1 MTWYENAPVGPE
13 PDSSDAPIDVKRLW
27 AGGIASAVVAALV
40 ALVGM
45 LVVRTAAS
53 IALYA
58 PPEAGPL
65 GDGSTLLLFL
75 VAAAAAL
82 VATALAHLLLLGTPS
97 PLTYFGWIVGL
108 LTVAAAVAPFLSEES
123 TGTALAVCVLHLV
136 IGTVIGSLVAK
147 AAAAASKR
155 ARTGLT
161 WEMG

>member
-65 GDGSTLLLFL
+65 GDGSTLLLCL
-75 VAAAAAL
+75 VAA
-82 VATALAHLLLLGTPS
+82 ALAHLLLLGTPS